1 MSVDRVEREA
11 YILDLLAKDGSLSV
25 AALSRDLGVS
35 DVTIRG
41 QLAALEERGLLL
53 RTRGG
58 AQATSLRHVLER
70 QREHEDEKER
80 VARAAAALVR
90 DDDRIMIEAGTTT
103 AKIVRHLVG
112 LRGVQIVTNSTLV
125 FSAAA
130 LNPALTVILTGGT
143 FHRESASL
151 VGSVALDAVRTFNV
165 RLAFIGTDGFTAD
178 RGLTTQF
185 PEGAE
190 VIRAMHARA
199 EETWLVA
206 DASKYGRAGFVSVLG
221 LDALAGVVTDDRLG
235 PESITTL
242 HESAPTVRV
251 V

>member
-90 DDDRIMIEAGTTT
+90 DDDRINQYA
-103 AKIVRHLVG
+103 RHFHLTRIQRSALG
-112 LRGVQIVTNSTLV
+112 DTLDLRDHYATRV
-125 FSAAA
+125 ACR
-130 LNPALTVILTGGT
+130 
-143 FHRESASL
+143 HRNRE
-151 VGSVALDAVRTFNV
+151 
-165 RLAFIGTDGFTAD
+165 RL
-178 RGLTTQF
+178 
-185 PEGAE
+185 
-190 VIRAMHARA
+190 
-199 EETWLVA
+199 
-206 DASKYGRAGFVSVLG
+206 
-221 LDALAGVVTDDRLG
+221 
-235 PESITTL
+235 
-242 HESAPTVRV
+242 
-251 V
+251 